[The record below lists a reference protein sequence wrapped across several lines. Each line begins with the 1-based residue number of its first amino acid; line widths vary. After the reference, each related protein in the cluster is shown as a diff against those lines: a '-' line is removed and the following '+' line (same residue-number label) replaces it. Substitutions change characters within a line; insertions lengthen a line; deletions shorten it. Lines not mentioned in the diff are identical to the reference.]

1 MNYLI
6 RFVMSVLFV
15 TAAFK
20 FAQYIGANPYNAIA
34 IFAAVKVMMM
44 DLK

>member
-1 MNYLI
+1 MDYLI
-6 RFVMSVLFV
+6 RFALSVLFV
-15 TAAFK
+15 TAVFK
-20 FAQYIGANPYNAIA
+20 FAQFIGANPYNAIA